1 MHIILVDDHPL
12 FREALRSTIRLG
24 LPHARIEEAD
34 SIGAAKA
41 VLAERPGIDVIVLD
55 LSMKGV
61 TGFDGMMS
69 LRIRFPRIPIL
80 VCSGLEEGRIV
91 REALRLGA
99 AGFVP
104 KSATRATYME
114 ALDSIMRGS
123 IYVPDLAQVHEPEA
137 SETADAS
144 ARIAALTPA
153 QMNVLSM
160 IKRGKLN
167 KQIAFELG
175 IGDSMVKAHVSEIMR
190 KLGVRNRT
198 QVALCASAL
207 DFDRVGM

>member
-1 MHIILVDDHPL
+1 
-12 FREALRSTIRLG
+12 
-24 LPHARIEEAD
+24 
-34 SIGAAKA
+34 
-41 VLAERPGIDVIVLD
+41 
-55 LSMKGV
+55 
-61 TGFDGMMS
+61 
-69 LRIRFPRIPIL
+69 
-80 VCSGLEEGRIV
+80 
-91 REALRLGA
+91 
-99 AGFVP
+99 
-104 KSATRATYME
+104 ME

-123 IYVPDLAQVHEPEA
+123 IYVPDLAQVQEPEA

-190 KLGVRNRT
+190 KLGVRTGPSGALRLGAGLRSRRDVIAVVAVHLVMCECAALGEEHMSRVRRRDAAASLGCTLRMGERT
-198 QVALCASAL
+198 Q
-207 DFDRVGM
+207 RRP

>member
-1 MHIILVDDHPL
+1 
-12 FREALRSTIRLG
+12 
-24 LPHARIEEAD
+24 
-34 SIGAAKA
+34 
-41 VLAERPGIDVIVLD
+41 
-55 LSMKGV
+55 
-61 TGFDGMMS
+61 
-69 LRIRFPRIPIL
+69 
-80 VCSGLEEGRIV
+80 
-91 REALRLGA
+91 
-99 AGFVP
+99 
-104 KSATRATYME
+104 
-114 ALDSIMRGS
+114 MRGS
-123 IYVPDLAQVHEPEA
+123 IFVPDLPDTHNAEA
-137 SETADAS
+137 NETVDTS
-144 ARIAALTPA
+144 TRIAALTPA

>member
-1 MHIILVDDHPL
+1 MHFVLVDDHPL
-12 FREALRSTIRLG
+12 FREALRSMIRLG

-34 SIGAAKA
+34 SIEAAKG
-41 VLAERPGIDVIVLD
+41 VLGDRPQVDLIMLD
-55 LSMKGV
+55 LSMIGV
-61 TGFDGMMS
+61 TGFDGLMS
-69 LRIRFPRIPIL
+69 LRIAYPRIPIL
-80 VCSGLEEGRIV
+80 VVSGLDEPRIM

-104 KSATRATYME
+104 KSSGKTVYMRAIQKIVSGGVFVPESVDLTAGIE
-114 ALDSIMRGS
+114 AA
-123 IYVPDLAQVHEPEA
+123 P
-137 SETADAS
+137 S
-144 ARIAALTPA
+144 ARESIATLTPA
-153 QMNVLSM
+153 QMRVLSM

-198 QVALCASAL
+198 QVALCASML
-207 DFDRVGM
+207 DFDRIEM